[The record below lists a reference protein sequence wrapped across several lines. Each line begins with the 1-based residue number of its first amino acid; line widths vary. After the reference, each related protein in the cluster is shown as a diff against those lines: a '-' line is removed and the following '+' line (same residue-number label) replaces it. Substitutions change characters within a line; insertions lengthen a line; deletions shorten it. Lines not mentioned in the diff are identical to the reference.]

1 MYVVMKI
8 PVNLRFRY
16 TSTVAELFDEP
27 YFMAYSL
34 QIKTMKISVK
44 KIVRIGVTSIEKFKF
59 FFANFTLQ
67 NIELGSYFQNKHN
80 FSTPIL

>member
-16 TSTVAELFDEP
+16 TSTVAELFDDP
-27 YFMAYSL
+27 YFIAYSL

-44 KIVRIGVTSIEKFKF
+44 K
-59 FFANFTLQ
+59 N
-67 NIELGSYFQNKHN
+67 
-80 FSTPIL
+80 

>member
-1 MYVVMKI
+1 MKYFVECPIIFKSIVGMYVVMKI

-34 QIKTMKISVK
+34 QIKTMEISVK
-44 KIVRIGVTSIEKFKF
+44 KIMRLGVTSIEKFKL
-59 FFANFTLQ
+59 LQ
-67 NIELGSYFQNKHN
+67 
-80 FSTPIL
+80 ILPYKILS